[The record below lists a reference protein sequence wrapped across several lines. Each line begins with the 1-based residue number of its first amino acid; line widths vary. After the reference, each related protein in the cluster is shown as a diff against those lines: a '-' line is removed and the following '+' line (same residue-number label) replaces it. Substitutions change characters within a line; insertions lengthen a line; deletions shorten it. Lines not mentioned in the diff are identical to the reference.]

1 VLDVR
6 FNPTGTVLASA
17 SKDHTIRLWEPTVQ
31 GKSRVIKAHSGPV
44 RSGTV
49 QRLRDAV
56 NK

>member
-49 QRLRDAV
+49 HAAQCL
-56 NK
+56 